1 MMHSILAQH
10 SPSVDL
16 EQSAPQSDLWR
27 GIDRL
32 IDRAQSLEAI
42 RAHGLGAIALAR
54 WRDLGHPIPPVLLE
68 EAQAATLNALAT
80 PLLLKRIRS
89 ACDGPII
96 VLKGPEAAAC
106 YPSPA
111 LRPYGDLD
119 LLVPDAPAVQRA
131 LVAAGFVPVGDERLY
146 RDIHHLQPLQLD
158 GLPLVVEIHSRPK
171 WPAGLAP
178 PPVEAFFADAVDA
191 AVPVEG
197 VLALPRAQHALVLA
211 AHSWAHVPLGRLF
224 NVIDVAVVRDGAA
237 PEELD
242 SLAAEW
248 GLKRMWRLTAATID
262 ALLFDGRHPW
272 PLHVWARELVDVR
285 ERSVLANHLQRWL
298 AGFSAL
304 RPDAAAVAA
313 ARAIVQDVRRKP
325 DESWSTKLKRT
336 RLALTNATA
345 ARSEHE
351 AAVENALATRQDPER
366 EE

>member
-1 MMHSILAQH
+1 MHSIAPH

-16 EQSAPQSDLWR
+16 EQSASQSDLWR
-27 GIDRL
+27 GINRL
-32 IDRAQSLEAI
+32 VDRAQSPEAI
-42 RAHGLGAIALAR
+42 RAHGLGALALAR
-54 WRDLGHPIPPVLLE
+54 WREVGRPIPHALRE
-68 EAQAATLNALAT
+68 DAQAATLNALAT
-80 PLLLKRIRS
+80 PLLLKRIR
-89 ACDGPII
+89 AVCDGPII

-111 LRPYGDLD
+111 LRPYCDLD
-119 LLVPDAPAVQRA
+119 LLVPDAVAVQRA
-131 LVAAGFVPVGDERLY
+131 LVDAGFVPVGDERLY

-171 WPAGLAP
+171 WVAGLAQ
-178 PPVEAFFADAVDA
+178 PPVEAFLADAVDA

-224 NVIDVAVVRDGAA
+224 NVIDIAVVREGAV

-248 GLKRMWRLTAATID
+248 GLGRMWRVTAATID
-262 ALLFDGRHPW
+262 ALLFDGRRPW
-272 PLHVWARELVDVR
+272 PLHIWARDLVDVR

-304 RPDAAAVAA
+304 RPDAAAIAA
-313 ARAIVQDVRRKP
+313 ARAIKQDVWRKP

-336 RLALTNATA
+336 RLALTNARA

-351 AAVENALATRQDPER
+351 AVVESALGTRQDQQR
-366 EE
+366 EG